1 MIHNSVFFEDFLLKG
16 SFSSIS
22 HTISPVFLIIFSSLS
37 KMDDIEEVYWLKDLF
52 FSVLFKVSLRVLG
65 IANRHKTSL
74 TNQKL
79 LIWSSDKAYWGFQRI
94 TDRILNMISLIKTL
108 MNEDDSSWFLA
119 ISFTQIIYGVPTSN
133 TK

>member
-1 MIHNSVFFEDFLLKG
+1 
-16 SFSSIS
+16 
-22 HTISPVFLIIFSSLS
+22 
-37 KMDDIEEVYWLKDLF
+37 MDEIEEVYWLKDLF
-52 FSVLFKVSLRVLG
+52 FSVLFKEISLCVLG

-108 MNEDDSSWFLA
+108 MNEDDMSWFLA
-119 ISFTQIIYGVPTSN
+119 ISFTQIIYEVPTSN